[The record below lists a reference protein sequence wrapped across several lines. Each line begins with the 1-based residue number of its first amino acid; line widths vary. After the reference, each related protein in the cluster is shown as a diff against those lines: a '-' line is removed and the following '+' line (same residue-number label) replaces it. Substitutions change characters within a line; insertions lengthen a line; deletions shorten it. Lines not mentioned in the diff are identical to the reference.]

1 MFTNIDV
8 VPESTY
14 ESQIKEKPSTLW
26 MGLLTGPIV
35 YALYF
40 IVGYL
45 VVEMACQTGVLQTAV
60 GGLSL
65 YAVIV
70 LVLTLFAALVTL
82 LTGLSNFRRWRQHA
96 TDHAID
102 TDHASPF
109 MVFGSILLSIL
120 FTSLI
125 LLTGIPVLVIQSCR
139 WI

>member
-14 ESQIKEKPSTLW
+14 ASQIKEKPSTLW

-45 VVEMACQTGVLQTAV
+45 LVEMACQTGVLQTTV

-70 LVLTLFAALVTL
+70 LALTLFAALVTL

-96 TDHAID
+96 ADHATD

-109 MVFGSILLSIL
+109 MVFGSLLLSIL

-125 LLTGIPVLVIQSCR
+125 LLTGIPILVIQSCR

>member
-1 MFTNIDV
+1 MVTNIDV

-14 ESQIKEKPSTLW
+14 ESEIKEKPRTLW
-26 MGLLTGPIV
+26 LGLLTGPVV

-45 VVEMACQTGVLQTAV
+45 LVEMACQTGALQTAI

-70 LVLTLFAALVTL
+70 LALTLIASLVTL

-96 TDHAID
+96 SDHTTDS
-102 TDHASPF
+102 DHASPF
-109 MVFGSILLSIL
+109 MVFGSVLLSIL

-125 LLTGIPVLVIQSCR
+125 LLTGIPILVIQSCR